1 MATRGER
8 IVPIY
13 IEDEMRNSYIDYSM
27 SVIVSRALPD
37 VRDGLKPVH
46 RRVLVGMRD
55 LNLTHDRAHRKS
67 AKVTGDVH
75 GNYHPHGPVAIYD
88 TIVRMAQDFSMR
100 YPLIDGQGNFGS
112 IDGDSAA
119 AERYTEVRL
128 TEFAEELLR
137 DLDRQT
143 VDFEPNYDGT
153 REVPVV
159 LPALVPNL
167 LVNGSSGIAVGMATN
182 IPPHNLGE
190 IVDAVVAMID
200 DPEVTDETLLELVK
214 GPDFPTGGIIYGTHG
229 IRDCYLTGRGL
240 LLVRAKTHFETLRGG
255 REAIIVDE
263 IPYQVN
269 KTNMLEKI
277 ASLVKE
283 GRTQGISDL
292 RDESDRDGMRVVV
305 ELKKDADGQVVL
317 NQLYKHS
324 QMQSTFGAIM
334 LALVGNRP
342 QVLALRQILGHFIE
356 HRREVVVR
364 RTRFDLEE
372 AEKRAHIL
380 EGLRICVD
388 NIDEIVK
395 LIRGAA
401 DVAAAR
407 AGLIGRFGL
416 TEVQAQAILE
426 MRLQR
431 LTGLERQKIEDEYR
445 ELLAEIDRL
454 RAILDDP
461 AKVMQI
467 IKTETLDLKQKYGDP
482 RRTEISSSVL
492 DDFDIEDLIVEE
504 DMVITITHLGY
515 VKRLPVTTYRSQRRG
530 GRGVRGAIAKDEDW
544 IEHLFIASTH
554 ANLLIFTTAG
564 RCYRLKVHEI
574 PQAGRTAK
582 GKALVNLLTLKSEER
597 VAAVVP
603 VREFDERHYLVLAT
617 RQGVIKKTT
626 IAAYGNVR
634 RGGINAINLDEGDI
648 LIDAVLTDGKQEI
661 ILAKRRGRAIRFPES
676 KVRPMGRTT
685 RGVRGVTLDSRDDEV
700 VSMVTGGTDEHLLVV
715 TRNGY
720 GKRSPLADYRVT
732 GRGGKGVITVKTTE
746 RNGPV
751 VALKKVVDA
760 DELMIMTKSGVIIRL
775 PIKGVSLQ
783 GRNTQG
789 VRLINL
795 DTGDEVID
803 VARVAKEDEENVG
816 GAGDGGNGP
825 GNGPGTG
832 GAASEVDESA
842 GEGSRI
848 RAEESGEEDEFEQDE
863 ADEQDDGAPEN
874 GAGADEP
881 DEED

>member
-46 RRVLVGMRD
+46 RRVLAGMRD
-55 LNLTHDRAHRKS
+55 LNLTHDRPHRKS

-137 DLDRQT
+137 DLDKAT

-159 LPALVPNL
+159 LPSLVPNL

-182 IPPHNLGE
+182 IPPHNLNE
-190 IVDAVVAMID
+190 IVDAISAMID
-200 DPEVTDETLLELVK
+200 DPEIQDAALLDIVK
-214 GPDFPTGGIIYGTHG
+214 GPDFPTGGVINGLHG

-240 LLVRAKTHFETLRGG
+240 IVVRAKARFETLRGG
-255 REAIIVDE
+255 RDAIIVEE

-269 KTNMLEKI
+269 KTNLLEKI
-277 ASLVKE
+277 ALLVKE
-283 GRTQGISDL
+283 SRIHGISDL
-292 RDESDRDGMRVVV
+292 RDESDRDGMRIVI
-305 ELKKDADGQVVL
+305 ELKRDADGQIVL

-324 QMQSTFGAIM
+324 QMQATFGAIM

-342 QVLALRQILGHFIE
+342 QVLTLRQMIGHFIE

-395 LIRGAA
+395 LIRAAA
-401 DVAAAR
+401 DTASAR
-407 AGLIGRFGL
+407 AELMQRFGL
-416 TEVQAQAILE
+416 SEIQAQAILE

-445 ELLAEIDRL
+445 ELLALIDHL
-454 RAILDDP
+454 RAILADP

-467 IKTETLDLKQKYGDP
+467 VKDETLGLKEKYGDD
-482 RRTEISSSVL
+482 RRTEINTVGL
-492 DDFDIEDLIVEE
+492 EDFEVEDLIADE
-504 DMVITITHLGY
+504 DMVITITHYGY

-530 GRGVRGAIAKDEDW
+530 GRGVRGATAKEEDW

-554 ANLLIFTTAG
+554 SNLLIFTTEG

-574 PQAGRTAK
+574 PQASRTAK
-582 GKALVNLLTLKSEER
+582 GRAMVNLLALRSEER

-603 VREFDERHYLVLAT
+603 VRDFDESHYLVLAT
-617 RQGVIKKTT
+617 RRGVIKKTT
-626 IAAYGNVR
+626 ISAYAFVR
-634 RGGINAINLDEGDI
+634 RSGIFAINLDEGDQ
-648 LIDAVLTDGKQEI
+648 LIEAVLTDGQQQI
-661 ILAKRRGRAIRFPES
+661 ILAKREGRAIRFPERM
-676 KVRPMGRTT
+676 VRPMGRTA
-685 RGVRGVTLDSRDDEV
+685 RGVRGVSLDSPEDEV
-700 VSMVTGGTDEHLLVV
+700 VAMVTGGTDEHLLVV
-715 TRNGY
+715 TKHGY

-732 GRGGKGVITVKTTE
+732 GRGGVGVITVKTSE

-751 VALKKVVDA
+751 VALKKVLDD
-760 DELMIMTKSGVIIRL
+760 DELMIMTKNGVIIRL

-789 VRLINL
+789 VRMINL
-795 DTGDEVID
+795 EPGDEVID
-803 VARVAKEDEENVG
+803 VARVANEDEENGRERQLAAAPAAGPGGDGAG
-816 GAGDGGNGP
+816 GAMNEENGGGPDAGALDEGADGELEEEEDGDSD
-825 GNGPGTG
+825 
-832 GAASEVDESA
+832 SEVDDN
-842 GEGSRI
+842 
-848 RAEESGEEDEFEQDE
+848 EE
-863 ADEQDDGAPEN
+863 N
-874 GAGADEP
+874 
-881 DEED
+881 

>member
-55 LNLTHDRAHRKS
+55 LNLTHDRPHRKS

-137 DLDRQT
+137 DLERQT

-153 REVPVV
+153 REVPTV
-159 LPALVPNL
+159 LPSLAPNL
-167 LVNGSSGIAVGMATN
+167 LLNGSSGIAVGMATN

-190 IVDAVVAMID
+190 VVDAIVAMID
-200 DPEVTDETLLELVK
+200 DPAVPDERLLELVK
-214 GPDFPTGGIIYGTHG
+214 GPDFPTGGIVYGTHG
-229 IRDCYLTGRGL
+229 IRDCYLSGRGL
-240 LLVRAKTHFETLRGG
+240 IVVRAKTRIETLRGG
-255 REAIIVDE
+255 RQAIIVEE

-283 GRTQGISDL
+283 GRAQGVQDL
-292 RDESDRDGMRVVV
+292 RDESDRDGLRVVI
-305 ELKKDADGQVVL
+305 ELKKDADEQVVL

-334 LALVGNRP
+334 IALVGNRP
-342 QVLALRQILGHFIE
+342 QVLTLRQMLAHFIE

-380 EGLRICVD
+380 EGLRICVE

-401 DVAAAR
+401 DTATAK
-407 AGLIGRFGL
+407 AGLIQRFGL
-416 TEVQAQAILE
+416 SEIQAQAILE

-431 LTGLERQKIEDEYR
+431 LTGLERQKIDDEYR

-454 RAILDDP
+454 RGILDDP
-461 AKVMQI
+461 AKVMDI
-467 IKTETLDLKQKYGDP
+467 IKKETLELKEKYGDD

-504 DMVITITHLGY
+504 DMVITITHMGY

-530 GRGVRGAIAKDEDW
+530 GRGIRGAIAKDEDW

-554 ANLLIFTTAG
+554 ANLLIFTSKG

-582 GKALVNLLTLKSEER
+582 GKALVNLLALKPEEL

-617 RQGVIKKTT
+617 RKGVIKKTT
-626 IAAYGNVR
+626 ITAYANVR
-634 RGGINAINLDEGDI
+634 RSGIHAINLDEGDL
-648 LIDAVLTDGKQEI
+648 LIDAVLTDGNQEI
-661 ILAKRRGRAIRFPES
+661 ILAKRQGRAIRFAES
-676 KVRPMGRTT
+676 RVRPMGRTA
-685 RGVRGVTLDSRDDEV
+685 RGVRGVTLDGPEDAV
-700 VSMVTGGTDEHLLVV
+700 VSMVTGGTHEHLLVV

-751 VALKKVVDA
+751 VAVKKVVDK
-760 DELMIMTKSGVIIRL
+760 DELMIMTKNGVIIRL

-789 VRLINL
+789 VHLINVGL
-795 DTGDEVID
+795 GDEVVD
-803 VARVAKEDEENVG
+803 VARMASEDEEETRVG
-816 GAGDGGNGP
+816 GP
-825 GNGPGTG
+825 
-832 GAASEVDESA
+832 
-842 GEGSRI
+842 
-848 RAEESGEEDEFEQDE
+848 
-863 ADEQDDGAPEN
+863 PEN
-874 GAGADEP
+874 GGGPTGTAAVDDEMAAETDAGPAEGDTEPSAEDDEDMSAGNGEGAD
-881 DEED
+881 DEGGGEDA

>member
-46 RRVLVGMRD
+46 RRVLAGMRD
-55 LNLTHDRAHRKS
+55 LNLTHDRPHRKS

-75 GNYHPHGPVAIYD
+75 GNYHPHGPAAIYD

-100 YPLIDGQGNFGS
+100 YPLINGQGNFGS

-137 DLDRQT
+137 DLDKAT

-153 REVPVV
+153 REIPVV
-159 LPALVPNL
+159 LPSLVPNL

-182 IPPHNLGE
+182 IPPHNLNE
-190 IVDAVVAMID
+190 IVDAISAMID
-200 DPEVTDETLLELVK
+200 NPEIQDTALLDIVK
-214 GPDFPTGGIIYGTHG
+214 GPDFPTGGVINGLHG

-240 LLVRAKTHFETLRGG
+240 IVVRAKARFETLRGG
-255 REAIIVDE
+255 REAIIVEE

-269 KTNMLEKI
+269 KTNLLEKI
-277 ASLVKE
+277 ALLVKE
-283 GRTQGISDL
+283 ARIHGISDL
-292 RDESDRDGMRVVV
+292 RDESDRDGMRIVI
-305 ELKKDADGQVVL
+305 ELKRDADGQIVL

-324 QMQSTFGAIM
+324 QMQATFGAIM

-342 QVLALRQILGHFIE
+342 QVLTLRQMIGHFIE

-380 EGLRICVD
+380 EGLKICVD

-395 LIRGAA
+395 LIRAAA
-401 DVAAAR
+401 DTASAR
-407 AGLIGRFGL
+407 TELMQRFGL
-416 TEVQAQAILE
+416 SEIQAQAILE

-431 LTGLERQKIEDEYR
+431 LTGLERQKIDDEYR
-445 ELLAEIDRL
+445 ELLVEIDRL
-454 RAILDDP
+454 RGILEDP

-467 IKTETLDLKQKYGDP
+467 VKDETLGLKEKYGDD
-482 RRTEISSSVL
+482 RRTEINVVGL
-492 DDFDIEDLIVEE
+492 EDFEVEDLIADE
-504 DMVITITHLGY
+504 DMVITITHYGY

-530 GRGVRGAIAKDEDW
+530 GRGVRGATAKEEDW

-554 ANLLIFTTAG
+554 SNLLIFTTEG

-574 PQAGRTAK
+574 PQASRTAK
-582 GKALVNLLTLKSEER
+582 GRAMVNLLALRPEER

-603 VREFDERHYLVLAT
+603 VREFDETHFLVLAT
-617 RQGVIKKTT
+617 RNGVIKKTT
-626 IAAYGNVR
+626 ISAYAFVR
-634 RGGINAINLDEGDI
+634 RSGIFAINLDEGDH
-648 LIDAVLTDGKQEI
+648 LIEAVLTDGQQQI
-661 ILAKRRGRAIRFPES
+661 ILAKREGRAIRFPERM
-676 KVRPMGRTT
+676 VRPMGRTA
-685 RGVRGVTLDSRDDEV
+685 RGVRGVSLDSPADEV
-700 VSMVTGGTDEHLLVV
+700 VAMVTGGTDEQLLVV
-715 TRNGY
+715 TKHGY

-732 GRGGKGVITVKTTE
+732 GRGGVGVITVKTSE

-751 VALKKVVDA
+751 VALKKVLDD
-760 DELMIMTKSGVIIRL
+760 DELMIMTKNGVIIRL

-795 DTGDEVID
+795 EQGDEVID
-803 VARVAKEDEENVG
+803 VARVANEDEDNGARERQLAAAPAAG
-816 GAGDGGNGP
+816 QDGAGTEGAMPEGNEENGGEPDAEALDESNDSEIGDD
-825 GNGPGTG
+825 
-832 GAASEVDESA
+832 ADSDSEVD
-842 GEGSRI
+842 
-848 RAEESGEEDEFEQDE
+848 DT
-863 ADEQDDGAPEN
+863 DDN
-874 GAGADEP
+874 
-881 DEED
+881 